1 MGSGKSGS
9 KYPVVK
15 YYLSMM
21 WGICATGRNIELL
34 ELKFGDKVAWRGS
47 RKMNGEIEIDKPDL
61 FGGEMGDALLVDVGP
76 QVGMG
81 GRLPGQQARGQRPGD
96 PTARRNA
103 QKSGGTHG
111 AQAAQSL

>member
-1 MGSGKSGS
+1 MGSGKSGG
-9 KYPVVK
+9 KYPVVR

-61 FGGEMGDALLVDVGP
+61 FGGEKKE
-76 QVGMG
+76 G
-81 GRLPGQQARGQRPGD
+81 GVRGIV
-96 PTARRNA
+96 T
-103 QKSGGTHG
+103 
-111 AQAAQSL
+111 